1 MTLSDDEQRRLD
13 DIEHQ
18 LWVEDPRFTRRLDTL
33 HGEHVSGVPGEID
46 VRGLLIVFTALV
58 IVFVGI
64 MVDFLPVGVLGFVA
78 MIVGGNVALQPS
90 THHTSEAARVHT

>member
-33 HGEHVSGVPGEID
+33 QPEHVSGILSRIN
-46 VRGLLIVFTALV
+46 VRGLLIVVTALV

-64 MVDFLPVGVLGFVA
+64 MVDLLPVGVLGFVA
-78 MIVGGNVALQPS
+78 MIVGGNVALQHS
-90 THHTSEAARVHT
+90 THHTLEAARVHT